1 MNKSSSISSNRNSI
15 PISACGDVKR
25 FKSENSNLCTRVCVK
40 KPEDIIICEKQE
52 EHYCGR
58 HVLRVLSQ
66 RLDLFCDEYL
76 IEVVQNIT
84 AAEQICRYGEAIEI
98 RDYYYESTGGYDIQI
113 LKAALMNTFNID
125 LIQIHTLEANTSSVQ
140 SLILSNIEN
149 VQDLLQSRSLCVDE
163 RALFTIWGK
172 NRTSPHIVINFTQFL
187 QNFTFAGGSV
197 VLSLLMQA
205 AAEKGSDVD
214 LFFLKENP
222 KMFRRAVNELE
233 ARLQNSYFVRHI
245 VNGKDFTT
253 SVVMQLTR
261 PTTTY
266 TTISRI
272 IHSFDLD
279 ICAAAFNSK
288 QVIISFSCLQAL
300 NSGHATCY
308 ALPISSSEFV
318 RRVSRLFKYQQR
330 GFNILCPKEFDINA
344 FLATAVEDCKE
355 IRSERIYRFRRQHF
369 GDNCGS
375 FSIQR
380 NSVNIIIEINLKNM

>member
-84 AAEQICRYGEAIEI
+84 AAEQICRSAIH
-98 RDYYYESTGGYDIQI
+98 
-113 LKAALMNTFNID
+113 LD
-125 LIQIHTLEANTSSVQ
+125 LFV
-140 SLILSNIEN
+140 
-149 VQDLLQSRSLCVDE
+149 V
-163 RALFTIWGK
+163 
-172 NRTSPHIVINFTQFL
+172 
-187 QNFTFAGGSV
+187 AGGSV

-380 NSVNIIIEINLKNM
+380 NSVNIIIEINFKNM